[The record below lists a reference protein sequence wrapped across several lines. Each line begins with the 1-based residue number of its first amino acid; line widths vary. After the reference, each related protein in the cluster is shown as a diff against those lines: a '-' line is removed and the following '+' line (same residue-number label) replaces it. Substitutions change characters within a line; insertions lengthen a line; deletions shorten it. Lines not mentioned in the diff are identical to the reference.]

1 MPAPGTEAKAGEV
14 DGLVLSEEP
23 ALLVQEAM
31 QGILCLHA
39 AKATIMLQ
47 RRGSSFINGKAIR
60 NGFKGSGYGPQRAPE
75 LAPELLKAKRRESY
89 GGDYST
95 VNSAQ
100 RVSATLSI
108 RPRGRVQIIDM

>member
-1 MPAPGTEAKAGEV
+1 MAKRFEM
-14 DGLVLSEEP
+14 GLR
-23 ALLVQEAM
+23 ALDTARPTS
-31 QGILCLHA
+31 A
-39 AKATIMLQ
+39 
-47 RRGSSFINGKAIR
+47 
-60 NGFKGSGYGPQRAPE
+60 E
-75 LAPELLKAKRRESY
+75 LARELLGPKRRESY